1 MGPLSNETI
10 SGVQMAGYS
19 DSRVSGPAA
28 LTPMSLSGT
37 SSSSRC
43 CGCFRRTHGRRR
55 RGLGSCGRRL
65 GRGWDGRGRDG
76 RCLAGGLGRGGRI
89 RRTTPRHWD
98 PRYGASDPEEGQ
110 VDLLVGRNGV
120 ADSRG
125 RVRNDLAPVGS
136 ASVIRLWVVL
146 VSGGGRRRDSQD
158 IGPLEDLLAEV

>member
-43 CGCFRRTHGRRR
+43 CSCFRCTHGCRRC
-55 RGLGSCGRRL
+55 GLGSCRRRL
-65 GRGWDGRGRDG
+65 GRGWDG

-89 RRTTPRHWD
+89 RGTTPRHWN

-158 IGPLEDLLAEV
+158 IGPLEDLLSEV